1 MTKHEQLETIFDS
14 LINGNRKQMV
24 EQIDEY
30 LPADFFPDLL
40 DFLREL
46 FPEAVLILYYFAD
59 ATNSYFRIKSLI
71 IIGASLL
78 CCSLRRGGIA

>member
-1 MTKHEQLETIFDS
+1 MTRQEQLEVIFNS
-14 LINGNRKQMV
+14 LINGQRTQMV

-46 FPEAVLILYYFAD
+46 FPEAVSVLYYFAD
-59 ATNSYFRIKSLI
+59 ATNSYFRIKSRQ
-71 IIGASLL
+71 GE
-78 CCSLRRGGIA
+78 

>member
-1 MTKHEQLETIFDS
+1 MTKQEQLEVIFNS
-14 LINGNRKQMV
+14 LINGQRRQMV

-46 FPEAVLILYYFAD
+46 FPDSALYYFAD
-59 ATNSYFRIKSLI
+59 ATNSYFRIKENK
-71 IIGASLL
+71 
-78 CCSLRRGGIA
+78 CQ